1 MPKDTRKNLVIVS
14 TILICLGIVMIYS
27 SSSIYA
33 WQRLSDPF
41 YFLKRHLFYVLLGLL
56 SSLFAMSMDY
66 QILKKYSK
74 PIVLFS
80 LLMLVLVL
88 IPGISREIAGAR
100 RWFRF
105 LGYSFQP
112 SEFAQLAVIIYI
124 ASFLSREDKN
134 IKDLF
139 SGFVPMMMV
148 LGLFVLLILAQPDLG
163 TAVSLS
169 VVVFVMLFIG
179 GIRLSHLLAVFLLSL
194 PALYLLIF
202 SVSYRKR
209 RIISFLNPWMDP
221 QGIGFQLVQSQLAL
235 GSGGIF
241 GVGLGQGRQKLFY
254 LPAAHTDFIF
264 SIIGEE
270 LGLIGTLAIVFLFIL
285 FIWSAAKIAIKT
297 TEGFGHYLSVGIIA
311 LIAFKAV
318 VNIGVSIGSLPT
330 KGLPL
335 PFVSYGGTSLVFNMI
350 SLGLL
355 LNISKSREI

>member
-1 MPKDTRKNLVIVS
+1 MQDTRKYLVIVS
-14 TILICLGIVMIYS
+14 AILICLGIVMIYS

-41 YFLKRHLFYVLLGLL
+41 YFLKRHIFYVLLGILL
-56 SSLFAMSMDY
+56 CLFAMGIDY
-66 QILKKYSK
+66 RILNKYSK
-74 PIVLFS
+74 PLMLVSF
-80 LLMLVLVL
+80 LMLVLVL
-88 IPGISREIAGAR
+88 VPGISKEIAGAR

-112 SEFAQLAVIIYI
+112 SEFAQLVIIIYT
-124 ASFLSREDKN
+124 ASFLSREDKD

-139 SGFVPMMMV
+139 SGFAPMMMA
-148 LGLFVLLILAQPDLG
+148 LGAFVLLILAQPDLG
-163 TAVSLS
+163 TAVSIS

-179 GIRLSHLLAVFLLSL
+179 GIRLSHLGTIILLAL
-194 PALYLLIF
+194 PALYVLVF
-202 SVSYRKR
+202 SVPYRRK
-209 RIISFLNPWMDP
+209 RIISFLNPWLDP

-235 GSGGIF
+235 GTGGIF

-270 LGLIGTLAIVFLFIL
+270 LGLIGTVAVVILFIL
-285 FIWSAAKIAIKT
+285 FIWSAAKIAMRASD
-297 TEGFGHYLSVGIIA
+297 GFGHYLSVGIIS
-311 LIAFKAV
+311 LIAFKAI

-350 SLGLL
+350 GLGLL
-355 LNISKSREI
+355 LNISKSKDT